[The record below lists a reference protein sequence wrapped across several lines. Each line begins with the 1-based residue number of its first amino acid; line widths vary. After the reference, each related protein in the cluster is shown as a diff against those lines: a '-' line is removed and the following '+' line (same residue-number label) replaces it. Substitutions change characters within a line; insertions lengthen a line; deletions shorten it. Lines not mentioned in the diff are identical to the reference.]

1 MRRRTFIAGV
11 AATAAP
17 MLWPLVARAQ
27 QTKVPVIGF
36 LLTTRERSGTV
47 SAAFRSGLKDA
58 GYVEGQNVEFRFG
71 DDRHGVDLLPALELQ
86 AREFV
91 DLKVAAIVV
100 LGGVDGLNAA
110 AAATSRIPI
119 VYAGGA
125 DPVKLGLAASLNRP
139 GGNIT
144 GITIILNYLVDKRLD
159 LLLKLK
165 PEVATVG
172 YLIGDRVNGEV
183 DQLMASAR
191 ILKRQVIVVEC
202 HDRGELQSAFATM
215 VEQGAGAVI
224 VGAFP
229 TAFNNRK
236 EVIALAAE
244 HRLPAIYAQR
254 PYVYE
259 GGLMSYFPADP
270 NRQLAIQY
278 VARILKGEKPG
289 DLPIQQPTE
298 YEFITNLRT
307 AKALGI
313 TIPYE
318 LQTLADKTIE

>member
-1 MRRRTFIAGV
+1 MMRRRKFIAGV

-17 MLWPLVARAQ
+17 VLWPLVARAQ
-27 QTKVPVIGF
+27 QTNIPVIG
-36 LLTTRERSGTV
+36 LLSTSRQDSRILS
-47 SAAFRSGLKDA
+47 AFRSGLKDA
-58 GYVEGQNVEFRFG
+58 GYIEGQNVGFLFG
-71 DDRHGVDLLPALELQ
+71 DDRPLEVQ

-91 DLKVAAIVV
+91 RLKVAAIVV
-100 LGGVDGLNAA
+100 IGGVDGLIAA
-110 AAATSRIPI
+110 AAATSTIPI
-119 VYAGGA
+119 LYAGGA

-144 GITIILNYLVDKRLD
+144 GITVILNDLVGKRLD

-172 YLIGDRVNGEV
+172 YLIGGALVGEV

-202 HDRGELQSAFATM
+202 GPDIGKLRGAFPMM

-307 AKALGI
+307 AKALGLS
-313 TIPYE
+313 IPYE

>member
-1 MRRRTFIAGV
+1 MMRRRTFVAGV

-71 DDRHGVDLLPALELQ
+71 DDRALELQ

-100 LGGVDGLNAA
+100 LGGVDGLEAA

-119 VYAGGA
+119 LYAGGA

-144 GITIILNYLVDKRLD
+144 GITIILNDLVGKRLD

-172 YLIGDRVNGEV
+172 YLIGDRAFGVGEV

-202 HDRGELQSAFATM
+202 GPDIGKLRGAFPMM

-229 TAFNNRK
+229 IAFNNRE
-236 EVIALAAE
+236 EVIALVAE

-259 GGLMSYFPADP
+259 GGLMSYFPGDAL
-270 NRQLAIQY
+270 RQLAIKY

-307 AKALGI
+307 AKALGN